1 VILQALY
8 EYYQRKAADPESG
21 ISPNGFE
28 PKEIPFVIVID
39 REGRFVALED
49 TRSGEGKKKR
59 ARRFTVPQKAT
70 RTVGI
75 QANLLWDNLEYCVG
89 ANPRDRDDI
98 ERRAQSFRD
107 EIISSLPARE
117 ENWRVD
123 TLLRF
128 LEQKPAE
135 VLALGGGEL
144 WQEALG
150 ANANATFRIDGDE
163 FPLLIDAF
171 REHIGKKRAQGAGG
185 RFCLVSGDVGP
196 IEKTHPLIL
205 GVRGGKP
212 TGGAIV
218 SFNEHAYTSYGK
230 AQNFNAPVSSQGTF
244 AYTMALNTLLGRDSK
259 NRMQVGDATTV
270 FWSERPTQLDETF
283 ADFFAMAPKDDPDR
297 DVQAVRSLY
306 DSINSGALEI
316 HSTTGFYVLG
326 LAPNAARISIRFWQV
341 GTVREFSERLRQ
353 HFDDMALVR
362 PAADKGR
369 CSLFWLLVD
378 LANEGKVD
386 NLPPNLGGDIV
397 RAILAGQTYPAM
409 LMQQAVRRIRAERTV
424 TPMRASALKAYLNRF
439 HRTHNTSEKEI
450 TVSLDQENENIGYRL
465 GRLFAVLE
473 KIQEDANPGLNATIR
488 DRYYGAASANP
499 TTAFPQL
506 LKLKNHHLKKID
518 RPARVGA
525 HEKRL
530 TEIFG
535 GIPTSL
541 PHHLRMEDQARFA
554 IGYYHQRQALYTKGD
569 KGNGGTPS
577 PALQDQELS

>member
-39 REGRFVALED
+39 REGHFVALED
-49 TRSGEGKKKR
+49 TRTGDSKKKR
-59 ARRFTVPQKAT
+59 ARRFTVPQGAK

-98 ERRAQSFRD
+98 ELRAQSFRD
-107 EIISSLPARE
+107 ELISSLPSRAE
-117 ENWRVD
+117 DWRVEA
-123 TLLRF
+123 LLCF
-128 LEQKPAE
+128 LEKAPAE
-135 VLALGGGEL
+135 TLAHGGGEL
-144 WQEALG
+144 WQEALSS
-150 ANANATFRIDGDE
+150 NANATFRIDGDE

-171 REHIGKKRAQGAGG
+171 REHIARRRAKGEGG
-185 RFCLVSGDVGP
+185 QFCLVSGEVGP
-196 IEKTHPLIL
+196 IEKTHPSIK
-205 GVRGGKP
+205 GVRGAQQAGA
-212 TGGAIV
+212 AIV
-218 SFNEHAYTSYGK
+218 SFNEPAYRSYGK
-230 AQNFNAPVSSQGTF
+230 GQNFNAPVSSQGTF

-270 FWSERPTQLDETF
+270 FWSDRPSQLDETF

-306 DSINSGALEI
+306 ESFNSGILEE
-316 HSTTGFYVLG
+316 HSATRFYVLG
-326 LAPNAARISIRFWQV
+326 LAPNAARLSIRFWQV
-341 GTVREFSERLRQ
+341 GTVRDFSERLRQ

-397 RAILAGQTYPAM
+397 RAILSGQPYPAM

-439 HRTHNTSEKEI
+439 HRTHNPSEKEI

-506 LKLKNHHLKKID
+506 LKLKNHHLKKLD
-518 RPARVGA
+518 KPAWVGA

-530 TEIFG
+530 TDIFS

-569 KGNGGTPS
+569 RGNGGNPS
-577 PALQDQELS
+577 PESQEQENS